1 MKDARGMRTAGA
13 LLVVPVITAGG
24 AMAGGASRIYGGSY
38 YGDGAALCQGGSK
51 QPCEPR
57 P

>member
-1 MKDARGMRTAGA
+1 MRTAGA